1 MDIKWCIE
9 KVTVSGA
16 SQAVVRVYWACSG
29 TDGED
34 TVGNSGWC
42 DLQPSDAFTPYAQ
55 LTEEQVLDWIWAP
68 VTTEIK
74 DLDGTVT
81 GTVTKHLKDDAEAQL
96 ASQVARRRA
105 EVVSTPALPWASSGE
120 VVG

>member
-16 SQAVVRVYWACSG
+16 SQAVVRVYWACRG

-42 DLQPSDAFTPYAQ
+42 DLQPSDAFVPYTQ

-81 GTVTKHLKDDAEAQL
+81 GTVTKRLRDDAEAQL

-105 EVVSTPALPWASSGE
+105 EVVSTPALPWASTGE
-120 VVG
+120 AVG

>member
-1 MDIKWCIE
+1 MDIKWKIE
-9 KVTVSGA
+9 KVTVSGDD
-16 SQAVVRVYWACSG
+16 QAVTRVYWYCQG
-29 TDGED
+29 IDGED

-42 DLQPSDAFTPYAQ
+42 DLQSSGAFTPYAE
-55 LTEEQVLDWIWAP
+55 LTETQVLDWIWAP

-96 ASQVARRRA
+96 ASQIARRRA
-105 EVVSTPALPWASSGE
+105 EVVSAPALPWASSH
-120 VVG
+120 V